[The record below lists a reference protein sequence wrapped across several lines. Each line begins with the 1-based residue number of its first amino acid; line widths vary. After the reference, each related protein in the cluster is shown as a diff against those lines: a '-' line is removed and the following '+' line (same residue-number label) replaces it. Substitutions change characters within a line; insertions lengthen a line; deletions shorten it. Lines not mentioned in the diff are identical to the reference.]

1 MGSFQASMLEA
12 FQSLREELAVK
23 KPAEVDPS
31 PHASK
36 AGPSSNIA
44 AHLDLPPPRSST
56 NAQSEAMD
64 VDVGPALPPRLVL
77 NQSTLDQYVAP
88 SEAIPKDSSYS
99 HKKQSH
105 RQTVA
110 PSSASDQLDED
121 SDEPRIHPRPKKH
134 SDKSKHK
141 SRSRYVSS
149 SKEDHS
155 PVARHRS
162 SKPSRTQPSGA
173 ASDQDLPQ
181 HDPDPPYYREVALS
195 DIPSQ
200 YSEEVDTFRRI
211 LSLPDPRD
219 STPRS
224 STSVLGLD
232 DEKGRQELRPR
243 GPSSILPL
251 SSVIKDAFDKF
262 QHDFKAANLSEGKY
276 VKPPPSTSKWYKVGQ
291 PTFQDKIQELNTDFA
306 KICITPRPP
315 GAPVAKVP
323 LPVLKELEH
332 QARQNISTLNFT
344 AAFAKTSSSCNAS
357 LEKCQHSIKSTV
369 KKIKSQIQK
378 GANPEKAAKRGYE
391 EVAEYLDFWN
401 KTVLVQHR
409 ALTCLSKS
417 LAHILQRELYSMANT
432 GLLRREAEMT
442 LLHPQLGETRR
453 QELRNSSFWDSSLF
467 ESQLVKEGE
476 DFLLKKGT
484 SKDSQG
490 FAPYQNKPFRGPH
503 KKRGSYRKRPYGGNT
518 SQSSNQSFPSGRGKS
533 NFRGSRGRFRPHN
546 RGRGRGNPLLNDFSK
561 ASLSPPVGSHLRSF
575 KRDWLI
581 NKCSQNVL
589 NIITNGYV
597 LPFCSK
603 PNLIRFPLILSE
615 YKAQQKDQAL
625 ATCIQ
630 SLLSKNAIER
640 VENVKSLG
648 FYSRLF
654 LVPKPHQRWRPV
666 IDLSRLNTFLH
677 VEKFKMETPESIRT
691 SLVPGE
697 WVSLIDL
704 SDAYLHIP
712 IHPNSRKYL
721 RFCYKAQVFQ
731 FTSLPFGLATAPQV
745 FTMIVKK

>member
-1 MGSFQASMLEA
+1 MTK
-12 FQSLREELAVK
+12 K
-23 KPAEVDPS
+23 KPEVESSFP
-31 PHASK
+31 ASK
-36 AGPSSNIA
+36 PGTSSDNA

-56 NAQSEAMD
+56 NIQTEAMD
-64 VDVGPALPPRLVL
+64 VDYGPALPPRLVL
-77 NQSTLDQYVAP
+77 NQDTSDQYVAH
-88 SEAIPKDSSYS
+88 SEVLPKEVSYS

-105 RQTVA
+105 RQPVD
-110 PSSASDQLDED
+110 PGSASDQPYED
-121 SDEPRIHPRPKKH
+121 SDEPRIPSSRPKKH

-149 SKEDHS
+149 SSGEDQS

-162 SKPSRTQPSGA
+162 SKPSRAQPSGA

-195 DIPSQ
+195 DMPSQ

-211 LSLPDPRD
+211 LSLPDPRE
-219 STPRS
+219 SMSRS

-232 DEKGRQELRPR
+232 DEKGHQELRPR

-262 QHDFKAANLSEGKY
+262 QHDFKAANLAEGKY
-276 VKPPPSTSKWYKVGQ
+276 VKPHPSTSKWYKVGQ

-391 EVAEYLDFWN
+391 EVAEYMDFWN
-401 KTVLVQHR
+401 KTVLIQHR

-453 QELRNSSFWDSSLF
+453 QELRNSSFWDPSLF

-490 FAPYQNKPFRGPH
+490 FAPYQNKPFRGPN
-503 KKRGSYRKRPYGGNT
+503 KKRGSYRKRPYGGNS
-518 SQSSNQSFPSGRGKS
+518 SQSSNQSIPSGRGKP
-533 NFRGSRGRFRPHN
+533 NFRGSRGRFRPTIWE
-546 RGRGRGNPLLNDFSK
+546 GVVETPLPNDSSK
-561 ASLSPPVGSHLRSF
+561 ASLSPPVGRLRSF
-575 KRDWLI
+575 RRDWLT
-581 NKCSQNVL
+581 NVL

-597 LPFCSK
+597 LPFLSK
-603 PNLIRFPLILSE
+603 PNLVRFPLILSE

-640 VENVKSLG
+640 VENVKSLR

-654 LVPKPHQRWRPV
+654 LVPKRTKASHRPKQAQYFSTRRKV
-666 IDLSRLNTFLH
+666 QN
-677 VEKFKMETPESIRT
+677 
-691 SLVPGE
+691 G
-697 WVSLIDL
+697 
-704 SDAYLHIP
+704 
-712 IHPNSRKYL
+712 NSRVHQDL
-721 RFCYKAQVFQ
+721 PDSRGVGIVDRCRTLTC
-731 FTSLPFGLATAPQV
+731 TSPSTQTQGNT
-745 FTMIVKK
+745 